1 MLILL
6 QTYFD
11 MLALRKG
18 PDAIPRSWVIFLV
31 SIGMLLISSYFASAL
46 IDGMREQNYFMTFF
60 GYSLGLV
67 FYASVLFITGFAG
80 RMLQTISAIVA
91 CGAIITLLYVIEYL
105 VFKNLFGGEFAS
117 LVGILIIFWSV
128 PVEGH
133 IIARAIQQHKFV
145 GITIAMAALI
155 LQLGFQSAFTANS

>member
-6 QTYFD
+6 NTYIE

-18 PDAIPRSWVIFLV
+18 PDVIPRSWAIMALAC
-31 SIGMLLISSYFASAL
+31 GMLVLSSLCAAVMVEGAR
-46 IDGMREQNYFMTFF
+46 DQNYVLTYV
-60 GYSLGLV
+60 GYLLGLF
-67 FYASVLFITGFAG
+67 FYASIIVMYGYSA

-91 CGAIITLLYVIEYL
+91 CGAIITFLYVIEYL
-105 VFKNLFGGEFAS
+105 VFSQLFGEQFAS
-117 LVGILIIFWSV
+117 LVGVLIIFWSV

-133 IIARAIQQHKFV
+133 IMARAIQQHWLV

-155 LQLGFQSAFTANS
+155 LQIGFQSAFAGNS